1 MYQCLCNTP
10 NILRYSMTFAPN
22 LSISYYYYTA
32 IYLFV
37 YHSVYLFLLTIPLI
51 HQIIRQLIHQLS
63 STSYAYLC
71 KTPCIPWLP
80 NPDQHLPKISHV
92 DFHILQRP
100 PSPDTCTA
108 NVQAIQWNEEE
119 TCRSFFDPLETRLS
133 RLVAVFSRRTSL
145 SAERRAW
152 LRGIRQLIF
161 RDKFIDG
168 RYSRPDAASDVSK
181 AAITRSPGEWFHQP
195 RGQPSLPSNLYEL
208 H

>member
-1 MYQCLCNTP
+1 
-10 NILRYSMTFAPN
+10 MTFAPN
-22 LSISYYYYTA
+22 LSIPYCYYTA

-37 YHSVYLFLLTIPLI
+37 YHTVYLFSLTIQLI
-51 HQIIRQLIHQLS
+51 HQIIRQLIHRLS

-92 DFHILQRP
+92 DFHIPQRP

>member
-1 MYQCLCNTP
+1 MQHAKYPPLFKRTM
-10 NILRYSMTFAPN
+10 LMTFDAN

-37 YHSVYLFLLTIPLI
+37 YRSVYQLI
-51 HQIIRQLIHQLS
+51 YQIIRRLIHQLS
-63 STSYAYLC
+63 STSYAYLS

-92 DFHILQRP
+92 DFHIPQRP
-100 PSPDTCTA
+100 ASPGTCTA

-145 SAERRAW
+145 SAERRTW